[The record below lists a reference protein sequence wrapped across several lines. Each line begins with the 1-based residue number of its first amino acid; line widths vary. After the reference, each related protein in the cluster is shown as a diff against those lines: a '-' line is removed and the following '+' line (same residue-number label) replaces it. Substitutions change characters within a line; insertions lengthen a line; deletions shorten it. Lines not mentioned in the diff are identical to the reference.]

1 MPLPVD
7 LQEVPEEPGVYL
19 FKDGAGKVLY
29 VGKAASLRARLAS
42 YRPQDVEAR
51 KLPLLDRT
59 AHVEFILT
67 RSEKEALLL
76 ESGLVKRHRPKY
88 NVRLTDD
95 KRYPYLRITDD
106 DWPRVMIVR
115 DTKGRGHHFGPFP
128 DSGAARRTMQVV
140 REAFKVRDCK
150 ELLVGGC
157 LNFQM
162 GLCWAPCIL
171 KVEERL
177 RKVGDTPLAH
187 VDVETQYAASTK
199 DALGFLRGDLARV
212 QKALTKEMEA
222 AAETEAYER
231 AAAVRDQIT
240 AVRTTLERQA
250 VFSRDR
256 EDRDVFAVHAD
267 ATQPVAVG
275 LVMFSRGGNVVGQEH
290 FFFRDTAGRS
300 EADLMAEFVQRF
312 YEHLPTTPPEVVVPE
327 AVPGQEALA
336 LVLSEKRGGP
346 VSIAVPQRGDRLRLL
361 ELAGKNAAFKLQ
373 QEILRRGERD
383 HAREMEELR
392 GALALPSTPRRIE
405 CFDISHLGGTGVVG
419 SMSVALD
426 GRPRPSDYKRFK
438 IKVDQNDDVAAIKEV
453 VGRRYTRVLEEDTP
467 LPDLV
472 LIDGGR
478 TQLAAAAETLRALGL
493 PDLPVAS
500 LAKQEEEVFQPG
512 RLRPTPVPQPA
523 KLLLMRVRDE
533 AHRFAVQYQ
542 RKRRQM
548 TLSKSGLDDLPG
560 VGAARKR
567 ALLMAFGS
575 PEAVLKAP
583 EEELARVPGVG
594 AGVARKIRSYLEATS
609 PT

>member
-7 LQEVPEEPGVYL
+7 LKEVPEEPGVYL
-19 FKDGAGKVLY
+19 FRDATGKVHY
-29 VGKAASLRARLAS
+29 VGKAANLRARLAS

-51 KLPLLDRT
+51 KLPLLHRT
-59 AHVEFILT
+59 ATVEFILT
-67 RSEKEALLL
+67 RSEKEALIL

-106 DWPRVMIVR
+106 EWPRVMIVR
-115 DTKGRGHHFGPFP
+115 DTRGRGHHFGPFP
-128 DSGAARRTMQVV
+128 DAGAARRTMQVV

-187 VDVETQYAASTK
+187 VDVGAQYAASTK

-212 QKALTKEMEA
+212 QRALTKEMEQ
-222 AAETEAYER
+222 AAEAMSFER
-231 AAAVRDQIT
+231 AAAVRDQIV

-256 EDRDVFAVHAD
+256 EDRDAFVVVAD
-267 ATQPVAVG
+267 ASQPVAVG
-275 LVMFSRGGNVVGQEH
+275 LVVFSRGGNVVGQEH
-290 FFFRDTAGRS
+290 FFFRETAGRS
-300 EADLMAEFVQRF
+300 EADLLAEFVQRF

-327 AVPGQEALA
+327 PVPGQDALS
-336 LVLSEKRGGP
+336 LVLSEKRGGAVA
-346 VSIAVPQRGDRLRLL
+346 VSVPQRGERARLL
-361 ELAGKNAAFKLQ
+361 ELARKNATFKLQ
-373 QEILRRGERD
+373 QELLRRGEKD

-392 GALALPSTPRRIE
+392 VALALPSTPRRIE
-405 CFDISHLGGTGVVG
+405 CFDISHMGGTGVVG
-419 SMSVALD
+419 SMTVALD
-426 GRPRPSDYKRFK
+426 GRTRPSEYKRFK
-438 IKVDQNDDVAAIKEV
+438 LKVDQNDDVAAIKEV
-453 VGRRYTRVLEEDTP
+453 VGRRYARVLEEETP

-493 PDLPVAS
+493 PELPVAS
-500 LAKQEEEVFQPG
+500 LAKREEEVFQPG
-512 RLRPTPVPQPA
+512 RLRATPVPQPA

-542 RKRRQM
+542 RKRRKM
-548 TLSKSGLDDLPG
+548 TLTKSGLDDLPG
-560 VGAARKR
+560 VGAAKKR
-567 ALLMAFGS
+567 ALLMAFGT
-575 PEAVLKAP
+575 PEEVLRAP

-594 AGVARKIRSYLEATS
+594 PGLARKIRAYVEAKTAH
-609 PT
+609 